1 MQRKWQL
8 LFFKPSIMGERCGCG
23 DGVKRFYET
32 TLASEFDALPLGGNA
47 ARNPVSI
54 NRLSR

>member
-1 MQRKWQL
+1 
-8 LFFKPSIMGERCGCG
+8 MGERFDRG
-23 DGVKRFYET
+23 DGVKRFCET

-54 NRLSR
+54 SRLSR